1 MKHFGSLK
9 LYPTFY
15 CIFVGTGKLSKQPLY
30 KLMNWSNV
38 TNETASKSIG
48 PIKLSDKFNHFLK
61 LLKAANSCLLNIA
74 IRSTISIS
82 KEVVCIFIQSKG
94 ILFLWGPLRE
104 ISWGQFEVSLVSF
117 FRALQCPFDVQFI
130 TLQRPFD
137 APLKSLL
144 RPLSRPLFGRYRKM

>member
-15 CIFVGTGKLSKQPLY
+15 CIFVGTGKLSKQPPLY

-94 ILFLWGPLRE
+94 ILFLWGL
-104 ISWGQFEVSLVSF
+104 FEVNLRSLWSPFGVPF
-117 FRALQCPFDVQFI
+117 TALQCSFEVQFI
-130 TLQRPFD
+130 ALQHLFDVPLTSPFM
-137 APLKSLL
+137 SLMRSL
-144 RPLSRPLFGRYRKM
+144 

>member
-82 KEVVCIFIQSKG
+82 KEVVCIFIQSKDF
-94 ILFLWGPLRE
+94 LFLWGPLRE

-117 FRALQCPFDVQFI
+117 SEPFNV
-130 TLQRPFD
+130 
-137 APLKSLL
+137 PLMSN
-144 RPLSRPLFGRYRKM
+144 S